1 MINYSTAIKKV
12 KVEESFSS
20 IKCFN
25 DPCNGEVFLKFPS
38 GKYTAKE
45 LREKKAEHLKKEH
58 HIIARSYGEKKS

>member
-20 IKCFN
+20 ITCYN
-25 DPCNGEVFLKFPS
+25 DPCDGNVFLKFPS

-45 LREKKAEHLKKEH
+45 LREKKAEHLKMKH
-58 HIIARSYGEKKS
+58 DIVARAYGEKKS